1 MIEPVS
7 RDEDA
12 PRRTSRDRA
21 AAGADGF
28 GSPAAELRAALT
40 MLTRLP
46 VASGSEE
53 RTGAGAYS
61 IVGALVGLVG
71 LVPLVALGAAVP
83 PVAAILAIGGIT
95 VVSGAVHLDGLA
107 DTADALVAAGPGGAE
122 RARKDPAVGVGGA
135 ATLILVL
142 GIEAASLA
150 LLAIDASPLA
160 AGIAC
165 VAAGAV
171 SRGVPVI
178 LVRVARRR
186 APPDGLGGWFAAR
199 TTNVSVS
206 LVVGSAA
213 VLCLAGAFVLGSPA
227 VLAAGGVGGIGGVTL
242 GMGLV
247 RTRGQLDGDLLGAG
261 VELSFALTLVAAA
274 AIVGGIGV
282 GGIGR

>member
-1 MIEPVS
+1 VIEPVR
-7 RDEDA
+7 RDEDVLR
-12 PRRTSRDRA
+12 PTRTDHPAAQQGVAGRA
-21 AAGADGF
+21 AAE
-28 GSPAAELRAALT
+28 SRAALT

-46 VASGSEE
+46 VAPGSGE
-53 RTGAGAYS
+53 RTGAGAYA

-71 LVPLVALGAAVP
+71 LVPLVALGAAIP
-83 PVAAILAIGGIT
+83 TVAAILAIAGIA

-107 DTADALVAAGPGGAE
+107 DTADALVALGPDSAE

-150 LLAIDASPLA
+150 LLAIDASPLT

-165 VAAGAV
+165 VAAGGV

-186 APPDGLGGWFAAR
+186 AQPSGLGGWFEAR
-199 TTNVSVS
+199 TTNVAAS

-213 VLCLAGAFVLGSPA
+213 VLCLAGAFVLGTQA
-227 VLAAGGVGGIGGVTL
+227 VAAAAGVGGIGGLAL
-242 GMGLV
+242 GMSLV
-247 RTRGQLDGDLLGAG
+247 RLRGQLDGDLLGAS

-274 AIVGGIGV
+274 AIVGGV
-282 GGIGR
+282 DQ